1 MIELINELMSHKT
14 LNNEEI
20 VDELVDCIK
29 SRNISKFEELEA
41 LEDRMFTF
49 DGKVLNLKQRI
60 SYCYVE
66 MINAY
71 YDYDGLS
78 IEEINELQKLK
89 NSVSNDKSDK
99 ENILNLIKIY
109 SFTNRQLM
117 FVKEAYEFILEGIL

>member
-49 DGKVLNLKQRI
+49 DGKILNLKQRI

-66 MINAY
+66 TVNAY